1 MSIEQKAVAL
11 GFPDKREM
19 IDRSRREFLGTAVP
33 RLALA
38 AALSAVAAPVVRN
51 DGPDSVSRHALED
64 VLARYGSE
72 LGSVS
77 RVT

>member
-33 RLALA
+33 RPGPG
-38 AALSAVAAPVVRN
+38 SGAVGGR
-51 DGPDSVSRHALED
+51 GPGGE
-64 VLARYGSE
+64 E
-72 LGSVS
+72 
-77 RVT
+77 